1 MSKSL
6 GNFFTIRDVIAKYHP
21 QVLRWFLLNT
31 QYQQA
36 INYNLA
42 ALDEVRGSGLLPYI
56 SGPAL
61 PYLAHPALPLTP
73 CPALPC
79 PALPCPALPC
89 PALPYTL
96 PCSALPLMP
105 CPALP
110 CPALPCP
117 ALPCLRHPALPLY
130 LALSCPAL
138 PFKPALP
145 VKLPLA
151 ALPFHA
157 AQCVPVH

>member
-1 MSKSL
+1 MHVGSCGSRQLEVLTRTLAVCAVDSEKMSKSL

-31 QYQQA
+31 QYRQA

-79 PALPCPALPC
+79 PTLCPALRC
-89 PALPYTL
+89 P
-96 PCSALPLMP
+96 
-105 CPALP
+105 
-110 CPALPCP
+110 
-117 ALPCLRHPALPLY
+117 
-130 LALSCPAL
+130 
-138 PFKPALP
+138 
-145 VKLPLA
+145 
-151 ALPFHA
+151 
-157 AQCVPVH
+157 